1 MSYIINSTSPF
12 VSIKLTEKGREQ
24 LSQGLLNFT
33 YWGIGD
39 SEINYDREAIVD
51 ANPTDITLSATSKIL
66 RPVDRQPNF
75 KSYIMPS
82 TATSPF
88 QPINASNL
96 NVVKA
101 VVNNQ
106 ATERGF
112 FSGGTTGSTM
122 SYTTL
127 LSDTYTPYNQLIS
140 DSFISGGT
148 ILNGFTSTSG
158 FTVGDYMLLKLVTD
172 VSSGSTGNSLG
183 LADSYVI
190 LTPASLTITAPGLT
204 VTGDVGQLGAVLGST
219 LTFITGADY
228 PAPASNGAV
237 SDATSLYGTIIGM
250 AGTAVITPSAI
261 ETGNYGYGA
270 GVLVPGVY
278 TTASA
283 IGITA
288 VGILT
293 LSGAGDYYIIST
305 GGAITFGANS
315 TIVLTGGATA
325 NRVFWV
331 SVGALSTG
339 ANTIFKGTSIS
350 PGGQSIG
357 GNNFIEGRL
366 LSTSAAITIGSLI
379 PITGVTGTTSTGS
392 TSGVTNTT
400 AIPNLWFK
408 VQSISGNSITVDRTL
423 PNYSMFSASTTLIIY
438 RGGEVYNTIAT
449 GDTTA
454 YWDSGT
460 LSFDSATNIT
470 CGDVPVWNM
479 NNVWCENLAGITGL
493 TGTTIYEDYTK
504 FGSYQYLGTKNPYL
518 EYFCQSTSATTGL
531 NNCTIPGASYIDE
544 ISKSIS
550 IIHYTNN
557 TISNLYGEFFY
568 IDTTNNKTLKLYL
581 PDLMYDRAIYSTGS
595 GTTMGMVFVA
605 SGATKMIGTSDIEY
619 LDLIEDPSFISSAS
633 TSHVIGK
640 VFPQLKIVVIDNDEI
655 VAAMSYKSNRNW
667 TLPALSAVLV
677 SPSGG
682 TSTGVLP
689 VNSTMYLTYSLENT
703 TGTGLTTSLPC
714 QIYTKVTNTTTSPK
728 DVSFKISE
736 TDLLP
741 FMRKVESVGYD
752 GLGFYADKF
761 KLVYQIVPDTITRPD
776 SGAWKTIDYTST
788 AITGGIGQTIDP
800 KLLESQ
806 NPISLGFTLDLLKAS
821 GSTIFDITQSLSL
834 APNSNTDILQFGDE
848 RFFYGNLTTFIGAT
862 IYKTIF
868 DIRVNT
874 SQFDTTTNPTK
885 DITVSQNLKVSEVGI
900 YDSSHNLVCVGKL
913 SVPVALQPGNTI
925 DFELSMDF

>member
-39 SEINYDREAIVD
+39 SEINYERESIVD
-51 ANPTDITLSATSKIL
+51 ANPTDVTLSAASKIL

-82 TATSPF
+82 SATSPF

-101 VVNNQ
+101 IVNNE
-106 ATERGF
+106 AKERGF
-112 FSGGTTGSTM
+112 FTGGTTGSTM

-127 LSDTYTPYNQLIS
+127 LSETYTPYNQMIPHTN
-140 DSFISGGT
+140 FVGGM

-158 FTVGDYMLLKLVTD
+158 FTSGDYMLVKLTTTSP
-172 VSSGSTGNSLG
+172 SSSSYSLG
-183 LADSYVI
+183 LANSYVL

-219 LTFITGADY
+219 LTFISGADY

-237 SDATSLYGTIIGM
+237 ADANTLYTTLIGL
-250 AGTAVITPSAI
+250 AGTAIITPAAI
-261 ETGNYGYGA
+261 ETGNYGYGS

-283 IGITA
+283 IGTTA
-288 VGILT
+288 TATLT
-293 LSGAGDYYIIST
+293 LSGAGDYVIIST
-305 GGAITFGANS
+305 GGAITMGANT
-315 TIVLTGGATA
+315 TIVLSAGATA

-339 ANTIFKGTSIS
+339 ANTIFKGTSLS
-350 PGGQSIG
+350 TGGHSIG

-366 LSTSAAITIGSLI
+366 LSVSGAISIGSLI
-379 PITGVTGTTSTGS
+379 PITGVTGTTSSGATGYS
-392 TSGVTNTT
+392 NYD

-408 VQSISGNSITVDRTL
+408 IQSLSATSVTVDRQL
-423 PNYSMFSASTTLIIY
+423 PNYSMFSGDSAVIVY

-479 NNVWCENLAGITGL
+479 NNVWCENLAGVTGL
-493 TGTTIYEDYTK
+493 TGTSIYEDYTK

-518 EYFCQSTSATTGL
+518 EYFCESSSALTAT
-531 NNCTIPGASYIDE
+531 NNCLIPGTSYLDE
-544 ISKSIS
+544 VNKSIS

-581 PDLMYDRAIYSTGS
+581 PDLMYDRSIYSTGS
-595 GTTMGMVFVA
+595 GTTMGMVFIA
-605 SGATKMIGTSDIEY
+605 SGATKMIGTSDVEY
-619 LDLIEDPSFISSAS
+619 LDLMEDPNLISSAS
-633 TSHVIGK
+633 TSQVIGK
-640 VFPQLKIVVIDNDEI
+640 VFPQLKIVIIDNDEI

-667 TLPALSAVLV
+667 TLPSLSAVLS

-682 TSTGVLP
+682 TSTGVLAA
-689 VNSTMYLTYSLENT
+689 NSTMYLTYSLENT

-714 QIYTKVTNTTTSPK
+714 QTYIKITNTTTSAK
-728 DVSFKISE
+728 DIMFKISE
-736 TDLLP
+736 LDLLP
-741 FMRKVESVGYD
+741 FMRKIEAVGYD

-761 KLVYQIVPDTITRPD
+761 KLVYQIVPDSLTRPD
-776 SGAWKTIDYTST
+776 PGIWKTYDFTST
-788 AITGGIGQTIDP
+788 AITVGVGETIDP
-800 KLLESQ
+800 KLLETQ
-806 NPISLGFTLDLLKAS
+806 NPISVGFSLDLLKDS
-821 GSTIFDITQSLSL
+821 VSTTFDITQSLNL
-834 APNSNTDILQFGDE
+834 APNVSPNALQFGDE

-885 DITVSQNLKVSEVGI
+885 DITSTQNLKVSEVGI
-900 YDSSHNLVCVGKL
+900 YDSANNLVCVGKL
-913 SVPVALQPGNTI
+913 SKPVALEAGNTVN
-925 DFELSMDF
+925 FELSIDF

>member
-51 ANPTDITLSATSKIL
+51 ANPTDVTLSAASKIL
-66 RPVDRQPNF
+66 RPLDRQPNF

-106 ATERGF
+106 ANERGF

-127 LSDTYTPYNQLIS
+127 LSDTYTPYNQMISHTNLI
-140 DSFISGGT
+140 GGMV
-148 ILNGFTSTSG
+148 LNGFTSTSG
-158 FTVGDYMLLKLVTD
+158 FTSGDYLLIKLTAS
-172 VSSGSTGNSLG
+172 VSTPSYSLG
-183 LADSYVI
+183 LANSYVI

-219 LTFITGADY
+219 LTFISGADY

-237 SDATSLYGTIIGM
+237 ADANTLYTTLIGL
-250 AGTAVITPSAI
+250 AGTAIITPAAI

-283 IGITA
+283 IGTTA
-288 VGILT
+288 TGILT
-293 LSGAGDYYIIST
+293 LSGAGDYVIIST
-305 GGAITFGANS
+305 GGAITMGANT

-325 NRVFWV
+325 DRVFWV

-339 ANTIFKGTSIS
+339 ANTIFKGTSLS
-350 PGGQSIG
+350 TGGQSIG

-366 LSTSAAITIGSLI
+366 LSISGAITIGSLI
-379 PITGVTGTTSTGS
+379 PITGVTGS
-392 TSGVTNTT
+392 TSSGATGYSNSG

-408 VQSISGNSITVDRTL
+408 IQSLSATSVTVDRQL
-423 PNYSMFSASTTLIIY
+423 PNYSMFSGDSAVIIY

-460 LSFDSATNIT
+460 LSFDSASNIT

-493 TGTTIYEDYTK
+493 TGTSIYEDYTK

-518 EYFCQSTSATTGL
+518 EYFCELSSASTIT
-531 NNCTIPGASYIDE
+531 NNCLIPGTSYLDE

-568 IDTTNNKTLKLYL
+568 IDTTNNKTLKIYL
-581 PDLMYDRAIYSTGS
+581 PDLMYDRSIYSTGS

-619 LDLIEDPSFISSAS
+619 VDLIEDPSFISSAS
-633 TSHVIGK
+633 TSQVIGK

-667 TLPALSAVLV
+667 TLPALSAVLA
-677 SPSGG
+677 SPSG

-703 TGTGLTTSLPC
+703 TGTGLTTSLPS
-714 QIYTKVTNTTTSPK
+714 QIYTKISNTTTSPK
-728 DVSFKISE
+728 DVMFKISE

-761 KLVYQIVPDTITRPD
+761 KLVYQIVTDSITRPD
-776 SGAWKTIDYTST
+776 PGAWKTYDYTST
-788 AITGGIGQTIDP
+788 AITVGVGETIDP

-806 NPISLGFTLDLLKAS
+806 NPIAMGFSLDLLKDATA
-821 GSTIFDITQSLSL
+821 TIFDITQSLNL

-874 SQFDTTTNPTK
+874 SQFDSTTNPTK
-885 DITVSQNLKVSEVGI
+885 DITTTQNLKVSEVGI
-900 YDSSHNLVCVGKL
+900 YDSAHNLVCVGKL
-913 SVPVALQPGNTI
+913 SKPVALEPGNTI
-925 DFELSMDF
+925 NFELSMDF